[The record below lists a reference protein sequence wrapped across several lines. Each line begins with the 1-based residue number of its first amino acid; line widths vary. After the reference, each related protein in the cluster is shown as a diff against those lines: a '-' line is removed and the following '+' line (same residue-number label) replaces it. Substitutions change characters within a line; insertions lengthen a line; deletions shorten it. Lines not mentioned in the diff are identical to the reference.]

1 VSRPHRLL
9 SPATAP
15 DAGIVS
21 PDDAH
26 ALFARVVKLSKA
38 ETIEMQLNSNHTGNT
53 RFAANQMSTSG
64 SVTDMRLAVQ
74 SSFGAK
80 HAVVVTNDLTD
91 ESLARAVSESEAL
104 AKLAPDDPEAMPPLG
119 AQSYVPVNAYFDS
132 TAQLTA
138 ADRAKAALTAL
149 APARGAGDL
158 QAAGFIITG
167 TSSVALGNSKG
178 LFAYHRATSANYQL
192 TVRTA
197 DGTGSGWAAADHPDW
212 TQLDFKAVSDRAIDK
227 AKMSRTP
234 VAIEPGRYTVILE
247 PQAVGDLVQLLGN
260 YSDARSAD
268 EGRSPFVKPGG
279 GNKVGEKIV
288 DERVTIVADPQDP
301 QLMSQPFDGD
311 GLALNRQVFIGKGV
325 LAQLFYTRFWAKKQ
339 GKTATGQPQS
349 IKMMGGNSSIG
360 EMIQSTARGVVVTRL
375 WYLREVDP
383 RTILY
388 TGLTRDGTF
397 MIETGKVTK
406 AIRNFRFNDSPLFM
420 QNNLEMLGPSVRL
433 AGTEQGG
440 DIVMPT
446 IKVKDFNFTSLSEA
460 V

>member
-1 VSRPHRLL
+1 M
-9 SPATAP
+9 AP

-91 ESLARAVSESEAL
+91 ESLARAVSESDAL
-104 AKLAPDDPEAMPPLG
+104 ATLAPDDPEAMPPLG

-138 ADRAKAALTAL
+138 ADRAKVALTAL

-212 TQLDFKAVSDRAIDK
+212 TQLDFKAVSVRAIDK
-227 AKMSRTP
+227 A
-234 VAIEPGRYTVILE
+234 
-247 PQAVGDLVQLLGN
+247 
-260 YSDARSAD
+260 
-268 EGRSPFVKPGG
+268 
-279 GNKVGEKIV
+279 
-288 DERVTIVADPQDP
+288 
-301 QLMSQPFDGD
+301 
-311 GLALNRQVFIGKGV
+311 
-325 LAQLFYTRFWAKKQ
+325 
-339 GKTATGQPQS
+339 
-349 IKMMGGNSSIG
+349 
-360 EMIQSTARGVVVTRL
+360 
-375 WYLREVDP
+375 
-383 RTILY
+383 
-388 TGLTRDGTF
+388 
-397 MIETGKVTK
+397 
-406 AIRNFRFNDSPLFM
+406 
-420 QNNLEMLGPSVRL
+420 
-433 AGTEQGG
+433 
-440 DIVMPT
+440 
-446 IKVKDFNFTSLSEA
+446 
-460 V
+460 